1 MKQVIVVR
9 DDIKMSKGKLI
20 AQACHASLES
30 FKNAEKNKIKKWESE
45 GAKKVV
51 LKVKT
56 LDELLKIYEAVKNSG
71 LPHYLVKDAGHTE
84 LPPGTI
90 TCLGIGPDDDKKI
103 DKITGNLK
111 LLK

>member
-1 MKQVIVVR
+1 M
-9 DDIKMSKGKLI
+9 
-20 AQACHASLES
+20 
-30 FKNAEKNKIKKWESE
+30 
-45 GAKKVV
+45 
-51 LKVKT
+51 
-56 LDELLKIYEAVKNSG
+56 DELLKIYEAVKNSG